1 MIKPVLFL
9 GLVCALVGSPVSAQP
24 RDSAARAEQRAGL
37 ERKLR
42 ARLGEVVQQRLGL
55 TSEQARQLEAVDRR
69 YQPDRR
75 RLMQREM
82 EVRRSL
88 RQQVALRDSANQAT
102 TAALLDQM
110 IGLQRER
117 TELLAREQRDLAAF
131 LTPVQRAQLIALQS
145 DLHRR
150 VMNARRGGGKR
161 SPGREPGRGPPRH

>member
-1 MIKPVLFL
+1 MRPLLALALVC
-9 GLVCALVGSPVSAQP
+9 GLVAAPASAQT

-55 TSEQARQLEAVDRR
+55 TAEQARQLEAVDRR
-69 YQPDRR
+69 YQPERR

-82 EVRRSL
+82 EVRRAL
-88 RQQVALRDSANQAT
+88 RQQVAARDSANQTT

-150 VMNARRGGGKR
+150 VMNARRGGGGR
-161 SPGREPGRGPPRH
+161 SGREPGRGPPRH